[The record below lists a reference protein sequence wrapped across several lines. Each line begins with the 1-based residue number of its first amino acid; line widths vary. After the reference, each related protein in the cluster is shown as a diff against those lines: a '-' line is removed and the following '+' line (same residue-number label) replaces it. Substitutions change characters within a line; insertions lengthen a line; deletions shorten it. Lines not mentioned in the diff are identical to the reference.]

1 MLKLYIHNKMWMIAA
16 LVALAA
22 VVFYAYTVQGSIKIA
37 PPKAG
42 CNSCPHAQKEK
53 YD

>member
-1 MLKLYIHNKMWMIAA
+1 MWMFAA
-16 LVALAA
+16 LVLLGA
-22 VVFYAYTVQGSIKIA
+22 VVFYAYTIRGSIKIA

-42 CNSCPHAQKEK
+42 CGSCPNAQKEK